1 MLPAKYR
8 GRMAMNRS
16 KLPNIRMDAKP
27 SGLKFKPPATAIARF
42 DRQISLAAAAA
53 PAENEIEILGEIGDS
68 GWSDNFTTAKMVKD
82 KLKSFGKSPV
92 RVTVNSP
99 GGDAFEGIA
108 IYNLLREHPGAVTV
122 DVLGMAASAASIIAM
137 AGDQIRMGEAAFLM
151 IHSAWGFVAGN
162 QKDMRDLAEI
172 LDSIDQAVSQLYA
185 TRSGMKKDEVL
196 ALMQKETWMTAE
208 QAMGCGMA
216 DCLMPDAAEHAQAS
230 QITVVKL
237 ENPKLNVQELAAR
250 LAASGNGSR
259 VVVRLDMNRPGATG
273 LIAVPIESQRMKT
286 ISQQIQA
293 LEAKRAASVARR
305 EAIQNK
311 AIEEGRT
318 KDTAEKQE
326 FDTLSAEIV
335 TVDSELVDLKLME
348 AQQVATATVVTAAT
362 GASATAAA
370 AARGGEGV
378 RNDGSGIVSV
388 SANVEK
394 GIAFARYV
402 KALAMSRG
410 NLTGALAIAQNNK
423 NWMDTTP
430 QVAKVLMAAVAG
442 GDTTTAG
449 WASELVYAQ
458 NLADEFINILRPLTI
473 IGRIPN
479 LTRVP
484 FNVRVSGADQGT
496 SAFWIGQGKPVPVS
510 KMHTLAVTL
519 GIAKAAGLVVM
530 TEELIRSSSPSAEI
544 MVRNDLM
551 KAIVQFL
558 DQQFVD
564 PSFAAV
570 ANVSPASI
578 TSGVNPTPAT
588 GTTAATLRTD
598 VQTMFN
604 AWIVQNLD
612 PTGGVWIMTPTT
624 ALAIS
629 LMLNA
634 LGQPVFPDMSMTGGE
649 FFGLPVVVSQ
659 SALIAGSPSAGEG
672 NMIILLNAPEILL
685 ADDGQVTVDASR
697 EASLEMLDNPTNSA
711 AAGTPTTMVS
721 MFQTNA
727 VAIKAVRFINW
738 QKRRTFAVQYIKD
751 AAYVT

>member
-1 MLPAKYR
+1 MK
-8 GRMAMNRS
+8 RS

-27 SGLKFKPPATAIARF
+27 AGLKFQPPASAVARF
-42 DRQISLAAAAA
+42 DRSISLAAAAA

-82 KLKSFGKSPV
+82 KLKLFGKADV
-92 RVTVNSP
+92 RVVVNSP

-108 IYNLLREHPGAVTV
+108 IYNLLREHPGNVVV
-122 DVLGMAASAASIIAM
+122 DVLGMAASAGSIIAM

-172 LDSIDQAVSQLYA
+172 LDSIDQAVAGLYA
-185 TRSGMKKDEVL
+185 ARSGMKKDDVL
-196 ALMQKETWMTAE
+196 ALMQKETWMNAA
-208 QAMGCGMA
+208 QAIDSGMA
-216 DCLMPDAAEHAQAS
+216 DKLMPDADTRARAS
-230 QITVVKL
+230 QITVVRL
-237 ENPKLNVQELAAR
+237 EGKPNLNVQQLAAR

-259 VVVRLDMNRPGATG
+259 AVVRLDMNRPGATG
-273 LIAVPIESQRMKT
+273 STVIPTQGQNMKT
-286 ISQQIQA
+286 IAQQIQA
-293 LEAKRAASVARR
+293 LEQKRAASVARR

-326 FDTLSAEIV
+326 FDTLSTEIG
-335 TVDSELVDLKLME
+335 TIDSELVDLKLME
-348 AQQVATATVVTAAT
+348 AQEVARATALDRTVV
-362 GASATAAA
+362 ASPEAAA
-370 AARGGEGV
+370 AARAAVAAGDGGT
-378 RNDGSGIVSV
+378 IISV

-402 KALAMSRG
+402 KALGMSRG

-458 NLADEFINILRPLTI
+458 NLADEFIAILRPLTI

-484 FNVRVSGADQGT
+484 FNIRVSGADQGT
-496 SAFWIGQGKPVPVS
+496 SAFWVGQGKPVPVS
-510 KMHTLAVTL
+510 KMHTLAITL
-519 GIAKAAGLVVM
+519 GIAKAAGLVVL
-530 TEELIRSSSPSAEI
+530 TEELVRSSAPSAEL

-551 KAIVQFL
+551 KAIIQFL

-578 TSGVNPTPAT
+578 TSGVNPLAPT

-612 PTGGVWIMTPTT
+612 PTGGVWIMTPGL

-634 LGQPVFPDMSMTGGE
+634 LGQPVFPDMTMMGGT

-672 NMIILLNAPEILL
+672 NMLILLNAPEILL
-685 ADDGQVTVDASR
+685 ADDGQITIDASR
-697 EASLEMLDNPTNSA
+697 EASIEMLDNPTNNS

-738 QKRRTFAVQYIKD
+738 AKRRSFAVQYIKD